1 MAVEMCGNVWK
12 SCVKEGDRDGE
23 SRGGHLQNCY
33 RELCQV
39 K

>member
-1 MAVEMCGNVWK
+1 MAVEMCGNR
-12 SCVKEGDRDGE
+12 VKEGDRDGE